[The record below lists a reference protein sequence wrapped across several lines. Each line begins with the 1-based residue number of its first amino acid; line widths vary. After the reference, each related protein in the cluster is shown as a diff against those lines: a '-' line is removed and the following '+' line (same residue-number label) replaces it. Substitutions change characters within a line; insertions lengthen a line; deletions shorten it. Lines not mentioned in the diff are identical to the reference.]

1 MSLNLPPIFLL
12 MLTMPLFMLCN
23 NSGISFKTQERA
35 HHGLE
40 KESTVRKA
48 SLRPIPIG
56 SLFIA
61 SFYFC
66 GMGIGYEIPPFPT
79 MWKPP
84 RFPTEVSFFK
94 NLLNSNSVLNLI
106 GETDPLKVQ
115 CTLTTSINVCDY
127 PCSPN
132 VAWVLIN
139 IICIWNQNCGY
150 D

>member
-1 MSLNLPPIFLL
+1 MSQTLPPIFLL

-23 NSGISFKTQERA
+23 NSDFSFKTQERA
-35 HHGLE
+35 HHDLE

-66 GMGIGYEIPPFPT
+66 GMGIGYEIPSFPT
-79 MWKPP
+79 MWKPSP
-84 RFPTEVSFFK
+84 RFPVSFFK
-94 NLLNSNSVLNLI
+94 NVLNSDSVLNLI
-106 GETDPLKVQ
+106 RETDPLKVQ
-115 CTLTTSINVCDY
+115 CILTTSINVCDY

-132 VAWVLIN
+132 VAWVLMN
-139 IICIWNQNCGY
+139 IICIWNQSYRY